1 MMKFAITYWKTLLC
15 SLCILILSIAP
26 FSSHRIHP
34 MPNTDK
40 LIHFM
45 MYLIFTVIFFY
56 EYRKT
61 HPIKQLRFYL
71 MVMTLPIIYGGLMEL
86 FQSIFTTNRSADVFD
101 FLANS
106 VGVFV
111 GVTIS
116 YTFYYV
122 RR

>member
-1 MMKFAITYWKTLLC
+1 MMKFAITYSKTLLC
-15 SLCILILSIAP
+15 SLFILILSIAP

-71 MVMTLPIIYGGLMEL
+71 VVMTLPIIYGGLMEL